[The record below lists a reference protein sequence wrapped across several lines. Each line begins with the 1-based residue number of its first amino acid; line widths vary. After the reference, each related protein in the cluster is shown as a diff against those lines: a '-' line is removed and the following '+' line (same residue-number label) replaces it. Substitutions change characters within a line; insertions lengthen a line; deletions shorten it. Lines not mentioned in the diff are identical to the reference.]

1 MKPELRHYQGVGVES
16 LRNRIREE
24 LKRIILCCPT
34 GGGKTVLAS
43 YIIGSARENFDAKIL
58 FVAHRQEL
66 IDQTVRQLS
75 RFGVTDIGVLMGK
88 DARTNR
94 RAPVQVATIQT
105 LSRRDPPPADIIFVD
120 ECHRSASNSYRKL
133 IALYPD
139 ATIIGL
145 TATPCRA
152 DGKPLKDVFQAIEI
166 AATYKDLITDGFIV
180 APKCFGTPSSVA
192 PKLEGIRTQ
201 HGDFVMDELEAAMLD
216 VDVLGDTLT
225 EYQKHSEGRKT
236 VIFACTVKHSLAIYD
251 RFHRAGVRIAHVD
264 ANTPDDVRKDIAKR
278 LDWGQLDV
286 VTNVGIYT
294 EGWDQP
300 CVKCLIM
307 ARPTKSLVLFMQM
320 AGRALRPWSP
330 MTPPFRSWQPQDGD
344 SVVPFIIDQGGNIDR
359 FGLPH
364 EDRIWSLEGT
374 VKRANEKKPPR
385 CIKCE
390 AYIRHYPCIECGFAP
405 EVTPR
410 VIREDVSTKLAEIQ
424 TAFVDPRKAY
434 YDSQIEMARGRG
446 FKPTW
451 ANYRFKEKYNEWPPW
466 SWGQAAKEACAVDEQ
481 WKRRIVNQ
489 DAQRARWKEREA
501 EENKD
506 VEFDTDEDFAAWARR
521 SS

>member
-1 MKPELRHYQGVGVES
+1 MLPTLRPYQAISIES
-16 LRNRIREE
+16 LRRHIRAG
-24 LKRIILCCPT
+24 LRRIILACST
-34 GGGKTVLAS
+34 GGGKTICACA
-43 YIIGSARENFDAKIL
+43 IIQSARENFDAKIL

-66 IDQTVRQLS
+66 IDQSVKQLT
-75 RFGVTDIGVLMGK
+75 RFGVTDVGVLMGK
-88 DARTNR
+88 DVRTNPK
-94 RAPVQVATIQT
+94 APVQVATIQT
-105 LSRRDPPPADIIFVD
+105 LSRRDPPPADIVFVD
-120 ECHRSASNSYRKL
+120 ECHRAASNSYRKL
-133 IALYPD
+133 VSLYPE

-166 AATYKDLITDGFIV
+166 AATYKDLITDKFIV
-180 APKCFGTPSSVA
+180 APKCFGTPANVT
-192 PKLEGIRTQ
+192 PDLEGIRTQ
-201 HGDFVMDELEAAMLD
+201 HGDFVLDELEAAMLD

-225 EYQKHSEGRKT
+225 EYQRHAQGRKT

-251 RFHRAGVRIAHVD
+251 RFHRAGIRIAHVD
-264 ANTPDDVRKDIAKR
+264 ADTSDDVRKDISKK

-286 VTNVGIYT
+286 VVNVGIYQ

-330 MTPPFRSWQPQDGD
+330 LTPPFRSWQKEDGD
-344 SVVPFIIDQGGNIDR
+344 SVTPVIIDQGGNIDR

-374 VKRANEKKPPR
+374 AKRTEKKPPR

-390 AYIRHYPCIECGFAP
+390 AYIRHYPCPECGFAP
-405 EVTPR
+405 EVSPR
-410 VIREDVSTKLAEIQ
+410 EIREDVSTKLAEIE
-424 TAFVDPRKAY
+424 TIFVDPRKSYFDA
-434 YDSQIEMARGRG
+434 QVEAARGRG

-451 ANYRFKEKYNEWPPW
+451 VSYRYKEKYGEWPSW
-466 SWGQAAKEACAVDEQ
+466 SWTQAAKEACAQDEQ

-489 DAQRARWKEREA
+489 EAQRARWKAREA
-501 EENKD
+501 EENGP
-506 VEFDTDEDFAAWARR
+506 VEFDTDEDFADWARR
-521 SS
+521 NS